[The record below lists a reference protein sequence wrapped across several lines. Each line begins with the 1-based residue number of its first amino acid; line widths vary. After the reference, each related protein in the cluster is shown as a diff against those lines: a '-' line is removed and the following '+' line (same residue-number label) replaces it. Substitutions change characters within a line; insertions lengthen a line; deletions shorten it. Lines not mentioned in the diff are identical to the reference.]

1 MANVR
6 MSTCPLDIL
15 FNPASVA
22 GVGASPRVGSSGGVG
37 LRCLQQGGDKATWHA
52 VNPRHDSLLGAP
64 CLGSLKAPGAAPDLV
79 IVTIPAMPP

>member
-6 MSTCPLDIL
+6 MSTCPLDTL

-22 GVGASPRVGSSGGVG
+22 AVGTSPRVGSSGGVV
-37 LRCLQQGGDKATWHA
+37 LRCLQQGGDKGTGHA
-52 VNPRHDSLLGAP
+52 VNPRHDSLLGVP
-64 CLGSLKAPGAAPDLV
+64 CLGSLKALRAAPDLV